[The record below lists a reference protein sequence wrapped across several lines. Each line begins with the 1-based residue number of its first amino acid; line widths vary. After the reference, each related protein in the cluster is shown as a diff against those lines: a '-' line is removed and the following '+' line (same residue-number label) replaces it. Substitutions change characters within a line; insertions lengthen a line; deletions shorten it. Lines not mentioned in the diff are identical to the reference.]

1 MGKVTTATP
10 SHHALARWLLT
21 TEVVGAEGPLA
32 APAAA
37 ERVFEKLSKRLAQL
51 ITLVGSDAL
60 LARAVHLSRAEFPFL
75 DGAQTTP
82 SADELTLRLR
92 ESAEGVESSQAAEA
106 FEAVLAI
113 LIALLISFVGEDLS
127 LRVLREVWPE
137 LPMPQ
142 SVQPTRQ
149 NGTGNLEVNP

>member
-60 LARAVHLSRAEFPFL
+60 LTRAVHLSRVEFPFL
-75 DGAQTTP
+75 DGAQITR
-82 SADELTLRLR
+82 SDDSLT
-92 ESAEGVESSQAAEA
+92 
-106 FEAVLAI
+106 
-113 LIALLISFVGEDLS
+113 LS
-127 LRVLREVWPE
+127 LRFNHDR
-137 LPMPQ
+137 LPSCRMSGWFCDVAGGVTTQ
-142 SVQPTRQ
+142 AAFLKA
-149 NGTGNLEVNP
+149 G

>member
-1 MGKVTTATP
+1 MTTATP
-10 SHHALARWLLT
+10 SQHAVAQWLLT
-21 TEVVGAEGPLA
+21 AEGVDAERRLA

-37 ERVFEKLSKRLAQL
+37 ERVFGKLSQRLAQL

-82 SADELTLRLR
+82 SADGLTLRLR

-113 LIALLISFVGEDLS
+113 LIALLISFVGEDLT

-149 NGTGNLEVNP
+149 NGTGKLEVNP

>member
-37 ERVFEKLSKRLAQL
+37 ERVFQKLSKRLAQL
-51 ITLVGSDAL
+51 VTLVGSDAL
-60 LARAVHLSRAEFPFL
+60 LARAVHLSRVEFPFL
-75 DGAQTTP
+75 DGAQITR
-82 SADELTLRLR
+82 SDDSLTLRLGDSGKGA
-92 ESAEGVESSQAAEA
+92 ESGQVAEG

-113 LIALLISFVGEDLS
+113 LIALLVSFIGVDLT
-127 LRVLREVWPE
+127 LHLLREVWPE
-137 LPMPQ
+137 LPMA
-142 SVQPTRQ
+142 
-149 NGTGNLEVNP
+149 

>member
-32 APAAA
+32 SPAAA
-37 ERVFEKLSKRLAQL
+37 VRVFEKLSKRLAQL

-60 LARAVHLSRAEFPFL
+60 LTRAVHLSRGEFPFL
-75 DGAQTTP
+75 DGAQITR
-82 SADELTLRLR
+82 SDDSLTLRLR
-92 ESAEGVESSQAAEA
+92 DSGKGAESGHVAEG

-113 LIALLISFVGEDLS
+113 LIALLVSFIGVDLT
-127 LRVLREVWPE
+127 LHLLREVWPE
-137 LPMPQ
+137 LPMA
-142 SVQPTRQ
+142 
-149 NGTGNLEVNP
+149 

>member
-1 MGKVTTATP
+1 MTTATP
-10 SHHALARWLLT
+10 SQHAVAQWLLT
-21 TEVVGAEGPLA
+21 AEGVDPERPLA
-32 APAAA
+32 VPAAA
-37 ERVFEKLSKRLAQL
+37 ERVFGKLSRRLAQL

-75 DGAQTTP
+75 DGMQTTP
-82 SADELTLRLR
+82 SADGLTLRLR

-149 NGTGNLEVNP
+149 NGTGNLEVSP

>member
-1 MGKVTTATP
+1 MTTATP
-10 SHHALARWLLT
+10 SQHAVAQWLLT
-21 TEVVGAEGPLA
+21 AEEVDAERRLA

-37 ERVFEKLSKRLAQL
+37 ERFGKLSQRLAQL

-82 SADELTLRLR
+82 SADGLTLRLR

-113 LIALLISFVGEDLS
+113 LIALLISFVGEDLT

>member
-1 MGKVTTATP
+1 MTTATP
-10 SHHALARWLLT
+10 SQHAVAQWLLT
-21 TEVVGAEGPLA
+21 AEGVDAERRLA

-37 ERVFEKLSKRLAQL
+37 EQVFWKLSQRLAQL
-51 ITLVGSDAL
+51 ITLVVADAL

-75 DGAQTTP
+75 DRAQTAR
-82 SADELTLRLR
+82 SAAAWTLRLR
-92 ESAEGVESSQAAEA
+92 ESAEGAESSQAAEG

-113 LIALLISFVGEDLS
+113 LIALLISFVGEDLT